1 MGSENYTLGRG
12 ELRFDKF
19 APGTRNKTGERYLG
33 NTPELNLTTESE
45 NLEHF
50 NSDRGIR
57 VKDKSIVLEKTDS
70 GTFIA
75 DEISDDNVALWFLGE
90 VSIVAQT
97 ALTAQTQVVAA
108 NRVKPGTYIQIGESL
123 ANPTGLRNVTVASVT
138 DGATPTPAAYVV
150 NEDYT
155 VDAELGQLY
164 IVPGG
169 AIDGTEAF
177 TINYSTAASTRSQVV
192 VGDGT
197 TVEGALRFVS
207 FNPTG
212 PRRDYLWPYVQ
223 LRADGDLA
231 LKGDEWQQLSFAF
244 DILKLDGYAT
254 VYIDGRPQVA

>member
-90 VSIVAQT
+90 VSVVAQA
-97 ALTAQTQVVAA
+97 ALASQVTVVAA
-108 NRVKPGTYIQIGESL
+108 NRVKPGTYIQLGESK
-123 ANPTGLRNVTVASVT
+123 ANPTGARNVTVTSVT
-138 DGATPTPAAYVV
+138 DGAATPVPYVV

-169 AIDGTEAF
+169 AIDGSAPF
-177 TINYSTAASTRSQVV
+177 TVNWSAAASTRSQVV

-197 TVEGALRFVS
+197 TVEGALRFIS

>member
-45 NLEHF
+45 NLDHF
-50 NSDRGIR
+50 NSDRGVR
-57 VKDKSIVLEKTDS
+57 YKDKSIVLEKTDS
-70 GTFIA
+70 GSFIA

-90 VSIVAQT
+90 VSVIAQ
-97 ALTAQTQVVAA
+97 AAQASLVQVIPA
-108 NRVKPGTYIQIGESL
+108 NRVKPGTYIQLGESQ
-123 ANPTGLRNVTVASVT
+123 ANPTGARNITVTSVT
-138 DGATPTPAAYVV
+138 DGAGTPVPYTVMD
-150 NEDYT
+150 DYT
-155 VDAELGQLY
+155 VDPELGQLY

-177 TINYSTAASTRSQVV
+177 TVNYSTAASTRSQVAV
-192 VGDGT
+192 IGDGT

-212 PRRDYLWPYVQ
+212 PRRDYHWPYVQ
-223 LRADGDLA
+223 LRADGDMA

>member
-19 APGTRNKTGERYLG
+19 VPGTRNKTGERYLG

-57 VKDKSIVLEKTDS
+57 IKDKSIVLEKTDS

-75 DEISDDNVALWFLGE
+75 DEISDDNVALWFLGD
-90 VSIVAQT
+90 VTVVAQA
-97 ALTAQTQVVAA
+97 ALTAQVSVVPA
-108 NRVKPGTYIQIGESL
+108 NRVKPGTFIQLGESQ
-123 ANPTGLRNVTVASVT
+123 ANPTGARNVTVTSVT
-138 DGATPTPAAYVV
+138 DGAGTPVPYVL

-155 VDAELGQLY
+155 VDSELGQLY

-169 AIDGTEAF
+169 GIDGTEAF
-177 TINYSTAASTRSQVV
+177 TVNWTAAASTRSQVV

-197 TVEGALRFVS
+197 TVEGALRFIS
-207 FNPTG
+207 YNPTG

>member
-12 ELRFDKF
+12 ELRFDMF
-19 APGTRNKTGERYLG
+19 ASGTRNKTGERYLG
-33 NTPELNLTTESE
+33 NTPELNMTTESE
-45 NLEHF
+45 NLDHF

-70 GTFIA
+70 GSFIA
-75 DEISDDNVALWFLGE
+75 DEISDDNVALWFLGT
-90 VSIVAQT
+90 VGVVAQ
-97 ALTAQTQVVAA
+97 AAAASVVQVVPA
-108 NRVKPGTYIQIGESL
+108 NRVKPGTFIQLGESL
-123 ANPTGLRNVTVASVT
+123 ANPTGARNVTITSVT
-138 DGATPTPAAYVV
+138 DGAATPVPYVV
-150 NEDYT
+150 MTDYT
-155 VDAELGQLY
+155 VDNDLGQLY

-177 TINYSTAASTRSQVV
+177 TVTYAVAASTRSQVV

-212 PRRDYLWPYVQ
+212 PRRDYYWPYVQ

-244 DILKLDGYAT
+244 DILKLDGYAS
-254 VYIDGRPQVA
+254 VYIDGRSVTA